1 MAKIR
6 NANPKSSSGG
16 YTRVFNDENLGK
28 LIQKIQSTVISNGTE
43 LEKYISEKSNLIANL
58 DDFLSNRK
66 DEQCNGAFLCT
77 KAVIKKSKYKLDKHE
92 PDLIV
97 FEINSS
103 EKNCYIIELKD
114 GDNFDTKKSD
124 GEFENLEKYKN
135 HLGSKIPFVTNFFI
149 CCFNQESKDLIVKGF
164 KNRFS
169 VEQVMTGKQLCNL
182 LGIDYDTIIET
193 RKKDA
198 EDNVDYFTDQLI
210 KIPLINSKIFSI
222 KNSHIEENDFYNND
236 EM

>member
-1 MAKIR
+1 M
-6 NANPKSSSGG
+6 
-16 YTRVFNDENLGK
+16 
-28 LIQKIQSTVISNGTE
+28 
-43 LEKYISEKSNLIANL
+43 
-58 DDFLSNRK
+58 
-66 DEQCNGAFLCT
+66 
-77 KAVIKKSKYKLDKHE
+77 DKHE

-97 FEINSS
+97 FEINPS

-164 KNRFS
+164 KNRFN

-182 LGIDYDTIIET
+182 LGIDYDTIIE
-193 RKKDA
+193 
-198 EDNVDYFTDQLI
+198 
-210 KIPLINSKIFSI
+210 
-222 KNSHIEENDFYNND
+222 FYNED
-236 EM
+236 KCEDVS